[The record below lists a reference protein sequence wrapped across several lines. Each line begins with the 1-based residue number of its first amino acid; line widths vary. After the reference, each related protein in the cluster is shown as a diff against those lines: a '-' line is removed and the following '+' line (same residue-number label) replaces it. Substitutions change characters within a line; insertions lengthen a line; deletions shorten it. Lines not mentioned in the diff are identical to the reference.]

1 MVDMAACTQYSRKRV
16 NLCKFND
23 FFFPHVKHH
32 KKKRGGLSI
41 YTRDKQIHQ
50 SNKAVVC
57 GSVMKKKWFEVH
69 FVSRWNETVVA

>member
-1 MVDMAACTQYSRKRV
+1 M
-16 NLCKFND
+16 NLCQFND

-32 KKKRGGLSI
+32 KNKRGGLSI

-57 GSVMKKKWFEVH
+57 GSVIKKSGLRCILLVVGMKQSLHEGI
-69 FVSRWNETVVA
+69 